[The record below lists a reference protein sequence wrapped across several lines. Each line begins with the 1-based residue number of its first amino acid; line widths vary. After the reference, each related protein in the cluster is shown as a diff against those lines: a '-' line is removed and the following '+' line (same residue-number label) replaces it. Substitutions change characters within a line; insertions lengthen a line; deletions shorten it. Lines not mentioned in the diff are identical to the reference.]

1 MEDNDIKLNDAYDV
15 IFKQVEKLTK
25 DGVEPI
31 IIAGT
36 LLAQALRLYRTV
48 LSEPD
53 FERMMDTVFTR
64 LDEIEPYGPTDKTL
78 LH

>member
-1 MEDNDIKLNDAYDV
+1 MEDTDIKLNETYDI
-15 IFKQVEKLTK
+15 IFKQIEKLTK
-25 DGVEPI
+25 DGVDPV

-48 LSEPD
+48 LTEPD
-53 FERMMDTVFTR
+53 FERMMDTVFCK
-64 LDEIEPYGPTDKTL
+64 LEEIKPYGPTNKTL

>member
-1 MEDNDIKLNDAYDV
+1 MEDNDIKLNNAYDL

-25 DGVEPI
+25 DGVEPV

-53 FERMMDTVFTR
+53 FEKMMDTVFGR
-64 LDEIEPYGPTDKTL
+64 LNEIEPYGPTDKTL